1 MVDSLAELPTQCWC
15 LPQQAVPCTLTGQ
28 RWTLEKLKE
37 FAAMEKM
44 FTLINSTDA
53 REVTLGEL
61 GCDEVSLPDPVPLSH
76 EDLPYYDTSSII
88 FLSSLVF
95 ALTLSIIWYFF
106 SNPL

>member
-1 MVDSLAELPTQCWC
+1 
-15 LPQQAVPCTLTGQ
+15 
-28 RWTLEKLKE
+28 
-37 FAAMEKM
+37 MEKM

-88 FLSSLVF
+88 FLS
-95 ALTLSIIWYFF
+95 TQQ
-106 SNPL
+106 